1 MGGGAASRGDGGAHG
16 AQGGRGIGGRE
27 EAGMGMRTEGDA
39 ACKSV
44 RGRQDGGLRV
54 RGVTPRTADRP
65 KESGAV
71 GVDARVLRVG
81 LVVQRAGAE
90 REGGAGRAGA
100 VREALE
106 TKAVAEAAIGLRLV
120 LGPIARVAAL

>member
-1 MGGGAASRGDGGAHG
+1 
-16 AQGGRGIGGRE
+16 
-27 EAGMGMRTEGDA
+27 MGMRAEGDA

>member
-1 MGGGAASRGDGGAHG
+1 MGAIPRCG
-16 AQGGRGIGGRE
+16 E
-27 EAGMGMRTEGDA
+27 EAGMGMRAEGDA

-90 REGGAGRAGA
+90 REGGAGRSGA

-106 TKAVAEAAIGLRLV
+106 TQAVA
-120 LGPIARVAAL
+120 